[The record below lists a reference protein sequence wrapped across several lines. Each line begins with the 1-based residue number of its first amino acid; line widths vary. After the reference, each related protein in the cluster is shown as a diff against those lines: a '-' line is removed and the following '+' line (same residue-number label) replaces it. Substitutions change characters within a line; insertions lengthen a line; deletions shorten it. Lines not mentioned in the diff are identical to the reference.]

1 MAGLRADPKG
11 MLGHATIPRGVAEVP
26 SVLVNGVHLNH
37 VRMASP
43 DAGPQEDLVMVH
55 GLATNMAFWYFHY
68 AAIFA
73 RRYRVMVYDLRGHG
87 RSEITAAGYTPDNLA
102 RDLEGL
108 LDHLSIRRAHFLVHS
123 FGGVIALNLA
133 RIAPER
139 VESMVLADTHIS
151 VVRGA
156 AGPVWEYGAGMQRLL
171 NDANVKLDTRDPYF
185 GYRLLT
191 EVARM
196 QLDREPVPPG
206 LEKLVGPLI
215 ANGGGRTAA
224 QWLHLMRNTSA
235 EKELMGEDGLTLEA
249 LRQMRF
255 PILAMY
261 GDNSPARLTGE
272 ELLQVWPHAEFRRV
286 RDAGHFF
293 PSSRPAEVIQA
304 CSRFWRGDFRKL
316 AMHRAGEGSQR
327 HFRSDRVY
335 QAEGGWYCLTREA
348 GALGPFS
355 TQEDASEQLDAY
367 ISTMGARKP
376 ASNCGNRRSV
386 KRRRTPNGSR
396 PSGSDG

>member
-1 MAGLRADPKG
+1 M
-11 MLGHATIPRGVAEVP
+11 P
-26 SVLVNGVHLNH
+26 SALVNGVRLNY
-37 VRMASP
+37 VQMAAP
-43 DAGPQEDLVMVH
+43 DIGGPHEDLVTVH
-55 GLATNMAFWYFHY
+55 GLATNLAFWYFHY
-68 AAIFA
+68 AAVFA
-73 RRYRVMVYDLRGHG
+73 RRYRVTVYDLRGHG
-87 RSEITAAGYTPDNLA
+87 RSEMPAGGYSPANLA

-108 LDHLSIRRAHFLVHS
+108 LDHLAVPRAHFLAHS

-133 RIAPER
+133 RVAPER
-139 VESMVLADTHIS
+139 IASLVLADTHIS
-151 VVRGA
+151 AARGA
-156 AGPVWEYGAGMQRLL
+156 AGHVWDYGADMQHLL
-171 NDANVKLDTRDPYF
+171 DDANVTLDTRDPYF

-191 EVARM
+191 EVARL
-196 QLDREPVPPG
+196 QVEGKAVPPG
-206 LEKLVGPLI
+206 LDKLVGPLV
-215 ANGGGRTAA
+215 ASGGSKTAA
-224 QWLHLMRNTSA
+224 QWLRLMESTSA
-235 EKELMGEDGLTLEA
+235 EPELMGEDGLTLDS

-261 GDNSPARLTGE
+261 GDNSQARLTGK
-272 ELLQVWPHAEFRRV
+272 ELLDVWPHAEFRRV

-316 AMHRAGEGSQR
+316 AMRRSGEGSQR

-367 ISTMGARKP
+367 ISTMGARKV
-376 ASNCGNRRSV
+376 ARACGNCRS
-386 KRRRTPNGSR
+386 
-396 PSGSDG
+396 

>member
-1 MAGLRADPKG
+1 
-11 MLGHATIPRGVAEVP
+11 VP
-26 SVLVNGVHLNH
+26 SALVNGVRLNY
-37 VRMASP
+37 VQMPAP
-43 DAGPQEDLVMVH
+43 DIGGPHEDLVMVH
-55 GLATNMAFWYFHY
+55 GLATNLAFWYFHY
-68 AAIFA
+68 AAVFA
-73 RRYRVMVYDLRGHG
+73 RRYRVTVYDLRGHG
-87 RSEITAAGYTPDNLA
+87 RSEMTAGGYTPDNLA

-108 LDHLSIRRAHFLVHS
+108 LDHLCIRRVHFLVHS

-139 VESMVLADTHIS
+139 VASLVLADTHIS
-151 VVRGA
+151 AARGA
-156 AGPVWEYGAGMQRLL
+156 AGQVWEYGAGMQALL
-171 NDANVKLDTRDPYF
+171 DEAGVALDTRDPYF

-196 QLDREPVPPG
+196 QFEREPVPAG
-206 LEKLVGPLI
+206 LDKLVGPLV
-215 ANGGGRTAA
+215 ANGGSKTAA
-224 QWLHLMRNTSA
+224 QWLRLMESTSA
-235 EKELMGEDGLTLEA
+235 EPELMGEDGLTLDS

-261 GDNSPARLTGE
+261 GDNSQARPTSK
-272 ELLQVWPHAEFRRV
+272 ELLDVWPHAEFRRV

-316 AMHRAGEGSQR
+316 AMRRAGEGSQR

-376 ASNCGNRRSV
+376 QAPAGIA
-386 KRRRTPNGSR
+386 GA
-396 PSGSDG
+396 